1 MPMAG
6 KGMLLTSMDIDAAD
20 EAEFNRWYDREHL
33 EERVAIEGFLE
44 ARRYI
49 ADETYLRYRSISVSV
64 EDRLHVTRK
73 AFPKYLSLYSTETF
87 DVLDSPA
94 YRQALANQTDWS
106 KANIGRFKNMIRA
119 VGRITISRGQGRGAV
134 LGIVRL
140 RPAAGSAEKLRAE
153 LRDVFDPQ
161 SLNGVISMHLI
172 ESDPTLSRPL
182 TDNPSASDPGAGD
195 WFVLI
200 DATDVNAATAAAAL
214 LVDGGPF
221 KSAVISAGVYRLM
234 WDLAK
239 SDIPA

>member
-49 ADETYLRYRSISVSV
+49 AHEGS
-64 EDRLHVTRK
+64 
-73 AFPKYLSLYSTETF
+73 PKYLSLYSTQTF

-94 YRQALANQTDWS
+94 YRAALANQTDWS
-106 KANIGRFKNMIRA
+106 KANIARFENMIRA
-119 VGRITISRGQGRGAV
+119 VARITISRGQGRGAV

-140 RPAAGSAEKLRAE
+140 RPAPGSEEKLRAA
-153 LRDVFDPQ
+153 LRDALDPKPFD
-161 SLNGVISMHLI
+161 GIISMHLI
-172 ESDPTLSRPL
+172 ENDPGLSKPL
-182 TDNPSASDPGAGD
+182 TDKPPASNPGAGD
-195 WFVLI
+195 WFALI
-200 DATDVNAATAAAAL
+200 DATEVKAVSTAIAACFADGPAL
-214 LVDGGPF
+214 
-221 KSAVISAGVYRLM
+221 KAAVISAGIYRLM